1 MTIGLKSGE
10 NTLTEDIVY
19 ATPGLS
25 KWCVANTTLEVATTV
40 GGTFVAVGAASTT
53 GFVLGGALFVRSP
66 DDDAVVVLSNVGTF
80 VTNDTYGE
88 AQQINVV
95 WNTGAAPVPLS
106 GVALNLAISTASTAA
121 ESYGI
126 NSSVALTSA
135 LATDVTGVSGSV
147 TIDDPGEAD
156 SVYGLQGY
164 VNNTGTGVV
173 GSAYGAWTGI
183 TADPAGVTDG
193 YLFYAGA
200 NDATNKWSF
209 YGEAGAGKAEILD
222 GVQTGVLAV
231 VALPTPSAAIQGMR
245 QMVNDAT
252 ATTFAS
258 IVAGGGAN
266 IVPVYCDGTN
276 WRIG

>member
-1 MTIGLKSGE
+1 MTTGLKSGE
-10 NTLTEDIVY
+10 NTLVQNTVY

-66 DDDAVVVLSNVGTF
+66 SGAGVAVLSNVGTF

-106 GVALNLAISTASTAA
+106 GVALNLALSTASAAA
-121 ESYGI
+121 ESYGV
-126 NSSVALTSA
+126 NSSVAVTA
-135 LATDVTGVSGSV
+135 PLAADVSGVSGSV
-147 TIDDPGEAD
+147 TVDDPGEAD
-156 SVYGLQGY
+156 NVYGLQGY
-164 VNNTGTGVV
+164 VNNNGTGVV
-173 GSAYGAWTGI
+173 ASAYGVWTGI
-183 TADPAGVTDG
+183 TASPAGITDG
-193 YLFYAGA
+193 YCYYAGA

-209 YGEAGAGKAEILD
+209 YGEAGAGKAEVLD
-222 GVQTGVLAV
+222 GVQTGVVAV
-231 VALPTPSAAIQGMR
+231 GSLPTPSAAIQGLRM
-245 QMVNDAT
+245 MVNNAT
-252 ATTFAS
+252 VTTFAS
-258 IVAGGGAN
+258 VVAAGGAN